1 MEKYNN
7 KRNIIFNPNKVQ
19 KWNVEKNTIITT
31 SRNHVDKLSEPFDY
45 LRKNANDGY
54 SDYQELIEAN
64 TIARK
69 KSHSQSKKIRVRKN
83 SRLCNNKHPN
93 YNNNTSNKYS
103 NIYYHRNNIRR
114 LIWNLIS

>member
-1 MEKYNN
+1 MEC
-7 KRNIIFNPNKVQ
+7 
-19 KWNVEKNTIITT
+19 WKNTIITT

-69 KSHSQSKKIRVRKN
+69 SHSQSK
-83 SRLCNNKHPN
+83 RLELEKTAG
-93 YNNNTSNKYS
+93 YVT
-103 NIYYHRNNIRR
+103 
-114 LIWNLIS
+114 ISTLTIIITLVISIVIFITIGTILGG

>member
-1 MEKYNN
+1 MEKYNK

-54 SDYQELIEAN
+54 SNYQELIEAN

-69 KSHSQSKKIRVRKN
+69 KAIAKVK
-83 SRLCNNKHPN
+83 RLELEKTAG
-93 YNNNTSNKYS
+93 YVT
-103 NIYYHRNNIRR
+103 
-114 LIWNLIS
+114 ISTLTIIITLVISIVIFITIGTILGG

>member
-31 SRNHVDKLSEPFDY
+31 SRNHVEK
-45 LRKNANDGY
+45 
-54 SDYQELIEAN
+54 LIEAN

-69 KSHSQSKKIRVRKN
+69 KALAKVK
-83 SRLCNNKHPN
+83 RLELEKTAG
-93 YNNNTSNKYS
+93 YVT
-103 NIYYHRNNIRR
+103 
-114 LIWNLIS
+114 ISTLTIIITLVISIVIFITIGTLLGG

>member
-7 KRNIIFNPNKVQ
+7 KRNIIFDPNKVQ

-31 SRNHVDKLSEPFDY
+31 SRNHVDKLCEPFDY

-54 SDYQELIEAN
+54 SNYQELIEAN

-69 KSHSQSKKIRVRKN
+69 KALAKVK
-83 SRLCNNKHPN
+83 RLELEKTAG
-93 YNNNTSNKYS
+93 YVT
-103 NIYYHRNNIRR
+103 
-114 LIWNLIS
+114 ISTLTIIITLVISIVIFITIGTLLGG

>member
-69 KSHSQSKKIRVRKN
+69 KAIAKVEKTAGYV
-83 SRLCNNKHPN
+83 
-93 YNNNTSNKYS
+93 T
-103 NIYYHRNNIRR
+103 
-114 LIWNLIS
+114 ISTLTIIITLVISIVIFITIGTILGG

>member
-31 SRNHVDKLSEPFDY
+31 KLSEPFDY

-69 KSHSQSKKIRVRKN
+69 KAIAKVK
-83 SRLCNNKHPN
+83 RLELEKTAG
-93 YNNNTSNKYS
+93 YVT
-103 NIYYHRNNIRR
+103 
-114 LIWNLIS
+114 ISTLTIIITLVISIVIFITIGTILGG

>member
-7 KRNIIFNPNKVQ
+7 KRNVIFNPNKVQ

-31 SRNHVDKLSEPFDY
+31 SKNHVDKLCEPFDY

-54 SDYQELIEAN
+54 SDYQELTKAS

-69 KSHSQSKKIRVRKN
+69 NALAKVK
-83 SRLCNNKHPN
+83 RLELEKTAG
-93 YNNNTSNKYS
+93 YVT
-103 NIYYHRNNIRR
+103 
-114 LIWNLIS
+114 ISTLTIIVTLVIGLVIFIAVGKVLGG

>member
-1 MEKYNN
+1 MEC
-7 KRNIIFNPNKVQ
+7 
-19 KWNVEKNTIITT
+19 WKNTIITT

-69 KSHSQSKKIRVRKN
+69 K
-83 SRLCNNKHPN
+83 P
-93 YNNNTSNKYS
+93 
-103 NIYYHRNNIRR
+103 
-114 LIWNLIS
+114 

>member
-7 KRNIIFNPNKVQ
+7 KRNVIFNPNKVQ

-31 SRNHVDKLSEPFDY
+31 SKNHVDKLCDPFDY

-54 SDYQELIEAN
+54 SDYQELTEAS

-69 KSHSQSKKIRVRKN
+69 NALAKVK
-83 SRLCNNKHPN
+83 RLELEKTAG
-93 YNNNTSNKYS
+93 YVT
-103 NIYYHRNNIRR
+103 
-114 LIWNLIS
+114 ISTLTIIVTLVIGLVIFIAVGTVLGG

>member
-7 KRNIIFNPNKVQ
+7 KRNVIFNPNKVQ

-31 SRNHVDKLSEPFDY
+31 SKNHVDKLCEPFDY

-54 SDYQELIEAN
+54 SDYQELTEAS

-69 KSHSQSKKIRVRKN
+69 NALAKVK
-83 SRLCNNKHPN
+83 RLELEKTAG
-93 YNNNTSNKYS
+93 YVT
-103 NIYYHRNNIRR
+103 
-114 LIWNLIS
+114 ISTLTIIVTLVIGLVIFIAVGTVLGG

>member
-31 SRNHVDKLSEPFDY
+31 SRNHVDKLCEPFDY
-45 LRKNANDGY
+45 LSKNASDGY
-54 SDYQELIEAN
+54 SNYQELIEAN

-69 KSHSQSKKIRVRKN
+69 KALAKVN

-103 NIYYHRNNIRR
+103 NIYYHRNIIRR